1 MAYCTFRLLFLPV
14 PIGARTVGCW
24 HSGSVT
30 STRGPLTAAGGAGA
44 GTRALPTLVVLGA
57 AGDLTA
63 RLLLPGLAG
72 LVSHRHLRIQLVGS
86 DLADWTDDQWQD
98 RVRQA
103 FAGEAEA
110 TRQLDTIV
118 DTTRYLRADVTVP
131 DDLDRLLQSCS
142 SGLLVLYL
150 ALPPAIAE
158 QACRALT
165 MITLPANTRLVI
177 EKPFGSDTASAET
190 LNQILTGLVPEDQVY
205 RVDHYLGLSTVLNIF
220 GLRFTNRMLESV
232 LDSTHV
238 ASVDILLDESL
249 GLEGRAGY
257 YDHAGALVDM
267 LQSHALHVLSFLT
280 MEPPST
286 ISARDVRDGAAAALR
301 ATRVWGNDPIGS
313 SRRARYT
320 AGRVGDRLLPA
331 YVDEEGVDP
340 ARRTETFAEMVLE
353 VNTWRWAGVPFR
365 VRAGKALRTLD
376 KHLVITFKQPNWV
389 PEGLLG
395 YERPDR
401 VHIGLDPEVLRFD
414 FNVNGPEDP
423 RTVERVGM
431 GVNLEPGDL
440 PAYGQVLAGVLAGDP
455 TLSVR
460 GDQAVETWRIVE
472 PVLQAWRNDAV
483 PLEEYEA
490 GSDGPTPT

>member
-1 MAYCTFRLLFLPV
+1 VAE
-14 PIGARTVGCW
+14 GADAGK
-24 HSGSVT
+24 GS
-30 STRGPLTAAGGAGA
+30 P
-44 GTRALPTLVVLGA
+44 PTLVVLGA

-72 LVSHRHLRIQLVGS
+72 LVSRRHLTVQLVGS
-86 DLADWTDDQWQD
+86 DRVDWDDQWRN
-98 RVRQA
+98 RVQQA
-103 FAGEAEA
+103 FAGEEEVTPQA
-110 TRQLDTIV
+110 DTIV
-118 DTTRYLRADVTVP
+118 RTTRYVQADVTAP
-131 DDLDRLLQSCS
+131 EDLDRLLQTCPP
-142 SGLLVLYL
+142 GPLVLYF
-150 ALPPAIAE
+150 ALPPAVAE

-165 MITLPANTRLVI
+165 HVNLPATTRLVM
-177 EKPFGSDTASAET
+177 EKPFGSDAASADT
-190 LNQILTGLVPEDQVY
+190 LNQIVTRLVPEDRIY

-249 GLEGRAGY
+249 ALEGRAGY

-267 LQSHALHVLSFLT
+267 LQSHALHVLSLLA

-286 ISARDVRDGAAAALR
+286 LGARDVRDSAAAVLR
-301 ATRVWGNDPIGS
+301 ATRVWGNDPVGS

-320 AGRVGDRLLPA
+320 AGRVGDRTVPS

-340 ARRTETFAEMVLE
+340 VRRTETLAEVVVE

-365 VRAGKALRTLD
+365 LRTGKALRKLD
-376 KHLVITFKQPNWV
+376 KRVVITFKEPNWV

-401 VHIGLDPEVLRFD
+401 MHIGLDPEVLRLD
-414 FNVNGPEDP
+414 FNINGIADP

-431 GVNLEPGDL
+431 GVNLEAGDL

-460 GDQAVETWRIVE
+460 GDQAVQTWRIVE
-472 PVLQAWRNDAV
+472 PVMRAWRDGAV

-490 GSDGPTPT
+490 GSDGPTPLRVG